1 MIDSNSWYFKYDL
14 WKKCN
19 SCMGLWYLVNFLFY
33 NRWKQNSA
41 EAQIVRELPLSAFSI
56 GISAS
61 WNTGNDRCMFKKKKK
76 ANKQNFRWIN
86 VYSYFFT
93 WKLQLVFCHYDCLH
107 LLNLRLSELFS
118 LYNRWTQLLDS
129 MCMQAK

>member
-1 MIDSNSWYFKYDL
+1 MTVTVGTLSMTYGRNAIVVWDYGILLTFFFITDE
-14 WKKCN
+14 
-19 SCMGLWYLVNFLFY
+19 
-33 NRWKQNSA
+33 NRTVQKHRLSGNCHS
-41 EAQIVRELPLSAFSI
+41 LPFQLEFQLLE
-56 GISAS
+56 
-61 WNTGNDRCMFKKKKK
+61 TQVMTDVCLKKKK